1 MMSHSFVRFIIVG
14 LLNTAVG
21 LSTMYIFLH
30 LCGWSYW
37 VSTFTG
43 NAIGACVSY
52 SLNRAF
58 TFKSNA
64 PVGKSMFRFLTVILI
79 CYFLSYLIGKQLSY
93 WVFSLIPGFPS
104 GMATDAAILFG
115 TGIYTIT
122 NYIGQKVFVFKEPV
136 GESV

>member
-1 MMSHSFVRFIIVG
+1 MIRHSFVRFIIVG

-21 LSTMYIFLH
+21 LSAMYLFLH
-30 LCGWSYW
+30 LFGLTYW
-37 VSTFTG
+37 VATFTG

-52 SLNRAF
+52 ALNRAF
-58 TFKSNA
+58 TFKSSA

-79 CYFLSYLIGKQLSY
+79 CYFLSYYLGRQLSL

-104 GMATDAAILFG
+104 GLATDAAILFG
-115 TGIYTIT
+115 TGIYTIA
-122 NYIGQKVFVFKEPV
+122 NYIGQKAFVFKEPV